1 MMEAAYLLGGY
12 VDWIF
17 SATQMICICTI
28 ILMTLCTISH
38 INFKWNLKKTGV
50 ETGKENYFY
59 ITQYINAINVR
70 DHRSCMV
77 AEFSPAVV

>member
-1 MMEAAYLLGGY
+1 
-12 VDWIF
+12 
-17 SATQMICICTI
+17 
-28 ILMTLCTISH
+28 MTLCTISH